1 MAVVLSKS
9 LFVKQAILVLILA
22 VFLSLLSSVFQV
34 IESVEV
40 RKEKINS
47 NFDEL
52 LAVVERPLAGALFR
66 LDMVFAQQQI
76 ESLVT

>member
-9 LFVKQAILVLILA
+9 LFIKQAVLVLILA

-34 IESVEV
+34 VESVEA

-52 LAVVERPLAGALFR
+52 LAVVERPLAEALFR
-66 LDMVFAQQQI
+66 LDMTFAQQQ
-76 ESLVT
+76 V